1 MGRTLP
7 RFALATCAVALLPL
21 AGCLDYAEELVLNPD
36 GSGKLTIDF
45 TIDMK
50 YMEEVTKVLGD
61 TPDPEEL
68 RGPTKEEVMEAVS
81 ESEGI
86 TVEEV
91 EVKSRDKQSHV
102 HLKLA
107 FTSLEALS
115 RLEGFGD
122 ERKLEFFDEGEGK
135 VRVLYSFDTTDVVPV
150 DEVVPSEGAPQG
162 EVDPVE
168 KKIMEITQ
176 RARDALRFRARM
188 VLPGPILNSNGSR
201 DPATPNGSLWKVDK
215 QSDPERHSKLGKGR
229 VKMMV
234 LVDRKTVGFVKEL
247 QPKPQPTQGGTDKP
261 AGPGPAGPGT
271 PPGPGGKKPGL
282 GE

>member
-1 MGRTLP
+1 MGRTTLSGLTTLP
-7 RFALATCAVALLPL
+7 RLSLAACAVALLPL
-21 AGCLDYAEELVLNPD
+21 AGCLDYGEELVLNAD

-45 TIDMK
+45 TIDMS

-68 RGPTKEEVMEAVS
+68 RGPTKEEVMEAVA
-81 ESEGI
+81 EAEGI

-91 EVKSRDKQSHV
+91 DVKTRDKQSRV

-107 FTSLEALS
+107 FVSLEALS

-122 ERKLEFFDEGEGK
+122 ERKLEFYDEGDGK
-135 VRVLYSFDTTDVVPV
+135 VRVMYSFDTTDVVPV
-150 DEVVPSEGAPQG
+150 DEVAPGEAPQG

-176 RARDALRFRARM
+176 RARDSLRFKARM
-188 VLPGPILNSNGSR
+188 VLPGPILNSNGAR

-215 QSDPERHSKLGKGR
+215 QSDPERHAKLGKGR

-247 QPKPQPTQGGTDKP
+247 LPKPQPQKP
-261 AGPGPAGPGT
+261 EGETPA
-271 PPGPGGKKPGL
+271 PGGEKKPGL